1 MTTEDRVLK
10 VCLISDSTGDTV
22 QAAIDAV
29 SSQYD
34 QFEFDLSLNRFV
46 MDAGRL
52 DGVIKSL
59 EEGYDLVLYTLANSS
74 HRRILQT
81 ACEALNIR
89 SIALLTPIFSAV
101 QDMTGEQPNSKPGSQ
116 YTVNKKYLDR
126 VSAVDYAIS
135 HDDGLTQDYLDQA
148 DVILLGVSRTSKTPT
163 CIYLAYKGLRAAN
176 IPLVPGQ
183 GLNPLVSAAIKS
195 GIPAVGLIASAT
207 RLAQVRQNRL
217 LALGQPEL
225 DAYADRQSIE
235 EELTQA
241 RLLFESLKL
250 PIIDVTRRSI
260 EETAAA
266 IKDLIGKAGVR
277 TDD

>member
-176 IPLVPGQ
+176 IPLIPGQ